1 MQLLWEESLCH
12 IKDFD
17 IKCRI
22 RGVSSYMETFD
33 FLFGE
38 LIGELLLCHSD
49 NLSKTLQSKDIS
61 AAEAQQI
68 VFMTLKTLE
77 DMKTEERFSAFWIS
91 AVKIAEDFGVNDPRL
106 PRKRKVPERFG
117 RDESVPTHFTAVDD
131 YYREIFYQALD
142 RIITCIRE
150 RFYQPGFRVYSKLQD
165 LLLKCV
171 NGSAYEDEFDF
182 VTSFYADDI
191 CAQQLKLQLD
201 ILRVNHGV
209 ESGISLSSLFKYLRT
224 FSTSQRMLLSE
235 VVKIAKLIRVM
246 PATNAVSERSLSTL
260 RNIKSY
266 LRSTITEVRL
276 NSAMILNIHKEKRVT
291 RMFYITTIGENMP

>member
-1 MQLLWEESLCH
+1 MHCIKVNYRALQLLWEESLCH

-38 LIGELLLCHSD
+38 LLLCHSD
-49 NLSKTLQSKDIS
+49 VLSKTLQSKDIS

-117 RDESVPTHFTAVDD
+117 RDESVPTHLQQWMTII
-131 YYREIFYQALD
+131 E
-142 RIITCIRE
+142 RI
-150 RFYQPGFRVYSKLQD
+150 
-165 LLLKCV
+165 
-171 NGSAYEDEFDF
+171 
-182 VTSFYADDI
+182 
-191 CAQQLKLQLD
+191 
-201 ILRVNHGV
+201 
-209 ESGISLSSLFKYLRT
+209 LSST
-224 FSTSQRMLLSE
+224 
-235 VVKIAKLIRVM
+235 
-246 PATNAVSERSLSTL
+246 RSNYYMYT
-260 RNIKSY
+260 
-266 LRSTITEVRL
+266 
-276 NSAMILNIHKEKRVT
+276 
-291 RMFYITTIGENMP
+291 